1 MSSPKQAISDQHLPL
16 EESFGADLARP
27 AYDDIA
33 ELAYQLW
40 ECRMRNDAEGSAEQD
55 WLEAERQLQDVDHQV
70 EE

>member
-16 EESFGADLARP
+16 EESFGANLAWP
-27 AYDDIA
+27 VYDDIA

-40 ECRMRNDAEGSAEQD
+40 ECRMRNDADGSAEKD
-55 WLEAERQLQDVDHQV
+55 WLEAERQLQDADHRV